1 MYDYLNSTVQNGV
14 STAQTAGQLDE
25 AATLK
30 CTAVEGADVTRV
42 YDKEDG
48 GPCVRS
54 SSPPERTAVDGSHAD
69 DVAVLKDR
77 GKGARGRRGCALD
90 ADATRAGAGA
100 AKERPTTAA
109 TAGSRLPE
117 PAHIAI
123 GRDPVSIQLSGSA
136 FCACDCCPR

>member
-1 MYDYLNSTVQNGV
+1 MAGHVYGAAHLLSELLLTVLMPGREV
-14 STAQTAGQLDE
+14 DRQT
-25 AATLK
+25 
-30 CTAVEGADVTRV
+30 
-42 YDKEDG
+42 G
-48 GPCVRS
+48 GD
-54 SSPPERTAVDGSHAD
+54 AAD